1 MIINTVW
8 LILYESEMTLNIR
21 YPWPFQYH
29 WQFVSCI
36 GYVSCTGYDHFPESL
51 RSCDWIYTIHRFWNN
66 TIISLKIF
74 EHSTEIIR
82 KWKFQKCSWTY
93 MRPSVTS
100 RDLFTNSFQ
109 YFKKNDPDIAYGCI
123 KNWPLA
129 GFRANSEI
137 IGKFR
142 KLKKFYGH
150 FVKRQKWRLQTNFW
164 GVGVF

>member
-1 MIINTVW
+1 MIHIMLW
-8 LILYESEMTLNIR
+8 IR
-21 YPWPFQYH
+21 YDTKYKVSMTTPVSMTIL
-29 WQFVSCI
+29 QFHCYSSTVS
-36 GYVSCTGYDHFPESL
+36 YYQVTCTGYDHFPESL

-93 MRPSVTS
+93 MQPSVIS

-123 KNWPLA
+123 KNWPL
-129 GFRANSEI
+129 RL
-137 IGKFR
+137 R
-142 KLKKFYGH
+142 LK
-150 FVKRQKWRLQTNFW
+150 T
-164 GVGVF
+164 